1 MPTIACLDF
10 GCKKAEKYIRNQEG
24 NFDSIKF
31 FICSKVFTLINFA
44 ALASN
49 YQTFSPCSKIKTS

>member
-10 GCKKAEKYIRNQEG
+10 GCKKAEKYIRNQVG

-31 FICSKVFTLINFA
+31 FICSKVFTLINFCCTCQQ
-44 ALASN
+44 LSN
-49 YQTFSPCSKIKTS
+49 IFSLF